1 MTVCS
6 WGRFQPPMPER
17 SGGALGRWHETPRP
31 TCGWGTASLGAR
43 PGSQVEAGQGGRGVG
58 RGTGVRPRAGAAV
71 TIAQSRERFL
81 ASLVHGIVSYT
92 FPKTEHI
99 FLGQQVAETHKCN
112 PDTLDIKRTTDTNI
126 SDSILCNLPRYKTS
140 YQQVLTLRKK
150 QTLQSS
156 IDFRKHTMFRMNSIG

>member
-1 MTVCS
+1 M
-6 WGRFQPPMPER
+6 
-17 SGGALGRWHETPRP
+17 
-31 TCGWGTASLGAR
+31 
-43 PGSQVEAGQGGRGVG
+43 G
-58 RGTGVRPRAGAAV
+58 RGTGVRPRAGADV

-112 PDTLDIKRTTDTNI
+112 PDTLDIKRTTDINI
-126 SDSILCNLPRYKTS
+126 SDSILCNLPRYKTL

>member
-1 MTVCS
+1 MTGCPC
-6 WGRFQPPMPER
+6 GTLPPPIPER
-17 SGGALGRWHETPRP
+17 SGGL
-31 TCGWGTASLGAR
+31 S
-43 PGSQVEAGQGGRGVG
+43 GVG
-58 RGTGVRPRAGAAV
+58 TRHHCPLTSEKRHVQFAKPRSLVDTGRASDRSVKRSTGVRSRAGADV

-112 PDTLDIKRTTDTNI
+112 PDTLDIKRTTDTNV

-140 YQQVLTLRKK
+140 YQQVLTLRKN
-150 QTLQSS
+150 
-156 IDFRKHTMFRMNSIG
+156 KHYSPL